1 MTREVMFRLPPELV
15 ARADARARQMTQETG
30 LRATRTDVAR
40 LALVAYLEEAEPP
53 AVAPIA
59 EARTRRDDVE
69 DIDASPDPFDTQK

>member
-40 LALVAYLEEAEPP
+40 LALVAYLGEQEAAKTCTPRCSSSR
-53 AVAPIA
+53 AAP
-59 EARTRRDDVE
+59 
-69 DIDASPDPFDTQK
+69 